1 MQPESISALPVPSLS
16 EGSSQDLRLESTLQ
30 ELPLYDFQVD
40 ISCPGSALA
49 RVFEKY
55 PLLPGAILA
64 ERGQFVGAISR
75 SRLLEYLLRPHG
87 LELFLNEPLSVLYSY
102 ARAEMLVLR
111 ESTPIV
117 EAARFALRRS
127 PALLGEPV
135 VVQSDSN
142 RYYLLN
148 IHELNIAYWQI
159 RGIETQVRF
168 EHVQAQMIQNE
179 KMASLGRL
187 VDGVAHEI
195 LDPVGFIWGNL
206 AYVSNYSQ
214 ALLEVISAYEKH
226 WGETP
231 PELEKLKQEIELDF
245 LKEDLPDAIASIRT
259 GAERLKKL
267 VIGLQNFCHLDEVY
281 PKAADLHGCIDG
293 VLLLLKSRLTG
304 EIEIVKN
311 YGHLPPVRCY
321 IGQLSQVFV
330 NILTNAIDA
339 LINQSLNRKFAIEFR
354 EAGMAFPPPTRTHKP
369 RIEISTRVCSFSA
382 IHSEETYARAVS
394 IRIADN
400 GPGISAEKQGQILK
414 SFSIEKRVEKETSLA
429 VSYWIVTAKH
439 GGKFEMRSVPG
450 AGTEFEILLPLV

>member
-1 MQPESISALPVPSLS
+1 MQIPIPSLL

-40 ISCPGSALA
+40 INCLGIELA
-49 RVFEKY
+49 QVFEKY

-64 ERGQFVGAISR
+64 EQEQFVGLISR

-87 LELFLNEPLSVLYSY
+87 LELFLNEPLRVLYSY
-102 ARAEMLVLR
+102 ARTEMLVLP

-117 EAARFALRRS
+117 EAARFALRRE
-127 PALLGEPV
+127 PALLGEPII
-135 VVQSDSN
+135 VQSNAN

-168 EHVQAQMIQNE
+168 EHIQAQMIQNE

-195 LDPVGFIWGNL
+195 LDPVGFIWGNIT
-206 AYVSNYSQ
+206 YVSNYSQ
-214 ALLEVISAYEKH
+214 ALLKVLSAYEKYLDK
-226 WGETP
+226 TP
-231 PELEKLKQEIELDF
+231 PEIEKLKQEIELDF
-245 LKEDLPDAIASIRT
+245 LKEDLPQAIASIRT
-259 GAERLKKL
+259 GAERLKKI
-267 VIGLQNFCHLDEVY
+267 VISLQNFCHLDDVY
-281 PKAADLHGCIDG
+281 PKPADIHACLDN
-293 VLLLLKSRLTG
+293 VLLLLNSRLTG

-311 YGHLPPVRCY
+311 YGHLPPVTCY

-339 LINQSLNRKFAIEFR
+339 LINQSINHKFIREFR
-354 EAGMAFPPPTRTHKP
+354 KSGMAFLPPTTHKP
-369 RIEISTRVCSFSA
+369 RIEISTQVCSFSA
-382 IHSEETYARAVS
+382 TQSKENYARAVL

-400 GPGISAEKQGQILK
+400 GPGISPEKQRQILQ
-414 SFSIEKRVEKETSLA
+414 SFSTEKKVEKETSLA

-439 GGKFEMRSVPG
+439 GGKFEMRSTPG
-450 AGTEFEILLPLV
+450 VGTEFEILLPLV